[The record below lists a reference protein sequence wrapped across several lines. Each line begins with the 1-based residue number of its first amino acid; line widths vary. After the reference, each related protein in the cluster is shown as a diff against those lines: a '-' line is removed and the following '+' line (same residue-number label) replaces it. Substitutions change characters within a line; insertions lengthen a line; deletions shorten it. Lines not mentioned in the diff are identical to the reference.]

1 MKILFL
7 AANPQ
12 GTVRLQL
19 DQEVEKIK
27 DSLNSRGQLGKEFQI
42 IQRLETSP
50 TDVRQAILQEQP
62 DIVHFSGHG
71 EGQAGLVLVDNTGR
85 PKLVGADA
93 LADLFKFVAD
103 KVKCVLLNACYAE
116 FQANAIVK
124 HIDYVIGMQQEVWDV
139 AAIAFAVG
147 FYDGIGNGYSI
158 EESFEIGRNAIRL
171 EVSDIASNDR
181 KLGSSDKAKIQKTKL
196 IPQYLIPILKRK
208 IDLND
213 DELIS
218 SCGVDYKQ
226 LRSLLA
232 LEKWQEADE
241 ETYRL
246 ILTVSR
252 QLRFEEIACLDLQT
266 IDKLWIRYSKSHFG
280 LSIQSKIWQQ
290 ARNQTDSWQQF
301 CKKVGWL
308 LEQKQGNPLLNW
320 INSPKEI
327 ELSVLR
333 ENIHNQPLSSL
344 PLGYLPLLAKNI
356 SIIYKDNASEKN
368 KRVKIFFDRL
378 QKCRLYCLK

>member
-12 GTVRLQL
+12 GTVPLQL
-19 DQEVEKIK
+19 DKEMQKIK
-27 DSLNSRGQLGKEFQI
+27 DSLSSRGLLSNQFQI
-42 IQRLETSP
+42 VQRWETSP
-50 TDVRQAILQEQP
+50 ADVRQAILQEKP
-62 DIVHFSGHG
+62 EIVHFSGHG
-71 EGQAGLVLVDNTGR
+71 EGQAGLVLVDDRGR

-103 KVKCVLLNACYAE
+103 KVECVLLNACYAE

-124 HIDYVIGMQQEVWDV
+124 HINYVIGMQQEVWDV

-171 EVSDIASNDR
+171 EVSDTASNSR
-181 KLGSSDKAKIQKTKL
+181 KLGSSSRAKIEQTKSL
-196 IPQYLIPILKRK
+196 PQYLIPILKRK
-208 IDLND
+208 IDLSD

-232 LEKWQEADE
+232 FKKWQEADE

-246 ILTVSR
+246 ILSMSR
-252 QLRFEEIACLDLQT
+252 QMRFEEIACLDLQT
-266 IDKLWIRYSKSHFG
+266 IDKLWTRYSEGRFG
-280 LSIQSKIWQQ
+280 LNIQSKIWQQ
-290 ARNQTDSWQQF
+290 TTNKTDSWQQF
-301 CKKVGWL
+301 CKQVGWL
-308 LEQKQGNPLLNW
+308 PEQKQGNPLLSW
-320 INSPKEI
+320 INRPTEVEI
-327 ELSVLR
+327 SVLR
-333 ENIHNQPLSSL
+333 ENIQNQPLLSL

-356 SIIYKDNASEKN
+356 STIYKDNVSERE
-368 KRVKIFFDRL
+368 KRIHMFFYRL
-378 QKCRLYCLK
+378 QKCRL